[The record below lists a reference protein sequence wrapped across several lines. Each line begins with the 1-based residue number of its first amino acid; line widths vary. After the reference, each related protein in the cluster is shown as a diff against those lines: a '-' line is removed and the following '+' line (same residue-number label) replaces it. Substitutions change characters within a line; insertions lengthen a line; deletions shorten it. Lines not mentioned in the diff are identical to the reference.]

1 MHPGLKLPGRPLV
14 ALLGQPNCGKTTLFN
29 ALTGSHSTTA
39 NYPGATVEYSTG
51 PLLECYGWDAEVI
64 DLPGIGSLVP
74 RSPDEQVTVQALYG
88 QGDLRR
94 PSVVIAVADCAQLSR
109 HLYLVHQMRT
119 AGLPLVVAITMS
131 DLLERRGSSLDPLK
145 LEKLLD
151 RPVVV
156 VDGRVGTGVPE
167 LAARVRL
174 LAESAVLAEL
184 HPVEEASPEQVKAA
198 YRQIEA
204 VEQACVSSLET
215 AGAGQPLA
223 AAPRSDPLSRRIDE
237 VMLHPTMG
245 LMAFVLI
252 MGLLFTGI
260 FWAARPLMDAVAFLC
275 DGLANR
281 LLALA
286 PASFGMQLL
295 ADGVIRGAGAVLAFI
310 PQIVILF
317 LGLGLMEDSGYLA
330 RAAVLVD
337 RPLALIGLNGRAFVP
352 LLSGFACAIP
362 GMLAARTIPSRR
374 ERLLTIFV
382 MPLMSCSARLPVY
395 ALLLAFLTPADKPWI
410 GGLGMTAIYLASV
423 ASGTAVAA
431 IVSRFL
437 PRSGR
442 SAFMLELPAYRLP
455 QLQVIVRST
464 YQRSRMYLVKA
475 GVPILVISMALWLLC
490 HLPLIPVEGL
500 PPVEAQARQ
509 LEGSLAA
516 TAGRLLEPVMAPLG
530 LDWRVGV
537 ALIASFA
544 AREVFVGS
552 LAVIFHVAEEPPEQP
567 ESGELPLVSM
577 MQSVRK
583 PDGSRLFTTASG
595 TGLVV
600 FFILAMQCMATA
612 AVARKEAGGWWMP
625 AAQTLVFTGL
635 AYVATWGTVTGLRA
649 LGVS

>member
-1 MHPGLKLPGRPLV
+1 MTQAGPLV

-39 NYPGATVEYSTG
+39 NYPGATVEYSAGT
-51 PLLECYGWDAEVI
+51 LLECYGWQAEVL
-64 DLPGIGSLVP
+64 DLPGIASLVP
-74 RSPDEQVTVQALYG
+74 RSPDEQVAVQALYG
-88 QGDLRR
+88 QGDHRR
-94 PSVVIAVADCAQLSR
+94 PAAVIAVADCAQLSR
-109 HLYLVHQMRT
+109 HLYLIHQLRT
-119 AGLPLVVAITMS
+119 SGLPLVVAITMS
-131 DLLERRGSSLDPLK
+131 DLLERRGSTLDPAK

-156 VDGRVGTGVPE
+156 VDGRIGKGVAE
-167 LAARVRL
+167 LMTRVRL
-174 LAESAVLAEL
+174 LVESTGPVTL
-184 HPVEEASPEQVKAA
+184 HPVEEASPEQVKKA
-198 YRQIEA
+198 YREIEA
-204 VEQACVSSLET
+204 VEQACVSSVET
-215 AGAGQPLA
+215 ANAGRPSL
-223 AAPRSDPLSRRIDE
+223 PGTRTDPLSSRIDG
-237 VMLHPTMG
+237 VLLHPVMG
-245 LMAFVLI
+245 LLAFVLI

-275 DGLANR
+275 DDLANR

-286 PASFGMQLL
+286 PGSFGLQLL
-295 ADGVIRGAGAVLAFI
+295 ADGVIRGAGAVLAFV

-337 RPLALIGLNGRAFVP
+337 RPLAVIGLNGRSFVP

-410 GGLGMTAIYLASV
+410 GGLGLTVIYLASV
-423 ASGTAVAA
+423 ASGAVVAA

-442 SAFMLELPAYRLP
+442 SAFMLELPSYRLP
-455 QLQVIVRST
+455 QLTIIGRST

-475 GVPILVISMALWLLC
+475 GMPILVISMALWLMC
-490 HLPLIPVEGL
+490 HLPQVPVEGL
-500 PPVEAQARQ
+500 SPVEAQARQ

-552 LAVIFHVAEEPPEQP
+552 LAVIFHVADEQP
-567 ESGELPLVSM
+567 ESGELPLVAT
-577 MQSVRK
+577 MQGVK
-583 PDGSRLFTTASG
+583 KADGSALFTTASG

-612 AVARKEAGGWWMP
+612 AVAKKEAGSWWMP
-625 AAQTLVFTGL
+625 AAQTIVFTGL

-649 LGVS
+649 LGVA